1 MRAIQDNSIG
11 NKGLVDVSANFYVI
25 RVNFSLWALK

>member
-11 NKGLVDVSANFYVI
+11 NKGLLDVSANFSVSQ
-25 RVNFSLWALK
+25 VNFSFGALR